1 MSHQNL
7 IWLISFHGTE
17 RKNNC
22 ARSENDWDLN
32 ERGKSSLKPPE
43 RLLLFQ
49 SPSQSIT
56 GVRSFPLKSFKTQI
70 TQSVE
75 APRSGILAGK
85 AQKENFPF
93 NNNQIW
99 LWMNL
104 GIYFALANE
113 IFSLFWADSLRRR
126 LLRSD
131 KRWFNPRPRRSLPFH
146 NCYRF
151 ILHDWVFGSASIR
164 CFRALFINFLL
175 IINGNNLVFSS
186 KRIFFSSWLWKIIHQ
201 PSTARRACIK

>member
-1 MSHQNL
+1 MSV
-7 IWLISFHGTE
+7 
-17 RKNNC
+17 
-22 ARSENDWDLN
+22 ENPLSN
-32 ERGKSSLKPPE
+32 FSQ

-56 GVRSFPLKSFKTQI
+56 GVRSFPLKSSKTQI

-104 GIYFALANE
+104 GIYFALE
-113 IFSLFWADSLRRR
+113 TRFSPCLGEAEAPLQRR

-131 KRWFNPRPRRSLPFH
+131 KRRFNPRPRRSLPFQ

-164 CFRALFINFLL
+164 CFRAFFINFLL
-175 IINGNNLVFSS
+175 IINGNNPVFSS
-186 KRIFFSSWLWKIIHQ
+186 KRIFSSSWLRKIIHH
-201 PSTARRACIK
+201 PSTAPRARIK